1 MFNRL
6 DFKLMSPQE
15 VAQEL
20 GRRLRK
26 IRLSQNMR
34 QEEVGRRAGVSRL
47 TVVHFENTGRGSID
61 SFLRMALA
69 LGKVSELSPLFQ
81 STPKT
86 IADMRKNASQK
97 RRRASRTNDR

>member
-1 MFNRL
+1 MFNNI
-6 DFKLMSPQE
+6 DFKLMSPHE
-15 VAQEL
+15 IAHEM
-20 GRRLRK
+20 GRRFK
-26 IRLSQNMR
+26 NIRLSQNMR

-69 LGKVSELSPLFQ
+69 LGKLSDLSPLFQ

-86 IADMRKNASQK
+86 IADMEKNNSQK
-97 RRRASRTNDR
+97 RLRASRKNDC